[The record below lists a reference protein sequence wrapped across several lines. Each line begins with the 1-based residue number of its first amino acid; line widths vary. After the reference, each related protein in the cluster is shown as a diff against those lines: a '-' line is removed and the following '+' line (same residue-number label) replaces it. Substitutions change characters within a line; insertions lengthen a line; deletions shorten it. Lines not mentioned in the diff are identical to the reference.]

1 VRTVFHTAMSTPAVV
16 IDNGTGYTKMGYAGN
31 WEPSHI
37 IPTAVATS
45 TKKTAGA
52 YVGGL
57 EDLDYY
63 IGDEAYDPQIMHT
76 HTPHNPI
83 SHGQIAN
90 WDLMEKIWHQSFYQ
104 YLHCDPEHHNVVLTE
119 PPMNDP
125 TNREYT
131 AEIMFETFNVPGL
144 HIAVQAVLAL
154 IASWSSKKAKSH
166 SLTGTVIDSGDG
178 VTHIIPV
185 SDGYV
190 IGSCIKH
197 IPIAGRDIT
206 DFVYNI
212 MKDREVNIPASEA
225 KRIARETKE
234 NTTYCCQD
242 MLKEFK
248 KYDNDPASNM
258 LEYEGE
264 AVDGQKKTK
273 FKYSVGYERFL
284 APEIFFNPSIYSTQ
298 APASLPDLVDEV
310 ICQCPLDTRRN
321 LYSNIVLSGG
331 STLYKNFGKRL
342 QKDVKGLVDTRMK
355 DMVDRSGGSIQ
366 PKPLDVSVLTHDL
379 QRYAVWFGGSMLAN
393 MPAFP
398 QSLTT
403 RAQYDEC
410 GPSIMRRLS
419 VVEM

>member
-1 VRTVFHTAMSTPAVV
+1 M
-16 IDNGTGYTKMGYAGN
+16 
-31 WEPSHI
+31 
-37 IPTAVATS
+37 
-45 TKKTAGA
+45 
-52 YVGGL
+52 
-57 EDLDYY
+57 
-63 IGDEAYDPQIMHT
+63 
-76 HTPHNPI
+76 
-83 SHGQIAN
+83 
-90 WDLMEKIWHQSFYQ
+90 
-104 YLHCDPEHHNVVLTE
+104 
-119 PPMNDP
+119 
-125 TNREYT
+125 
-131 AEIMFETFNVPGL
+131 
-144 HIAVQAVLAL
+144 
-154 IASWSSKKAKSH
+154 
-166 SLTGTVIDSGDG
+166 
-178 VTHIIPV
+178 
-185 SDGYV
+185 

-206 DFVYNI
+206 DFVFQLQ
-212 MKDREVNIPASEA
+212 KDREANIPASEA

-248 KYDNDPASNM
+248 KYDSDPANNM
-258 LEYEGE
+258 LEHEGE
-264 AVDGQKKTK
+264 AVDGLKRTK

-342 QKDVKGLVDTRMK
+342 QKDVKHIVDSRMK
-355 DMVDRSGGSIQ
+355 AMVEASGGSIQ

-403 RAQYDEC
+403 RAQYDEY

-419 VVEM
+419 VVQM

>member
-1 VRTVFHTAMSTPAVV
+1 
-16 IDNGTGYTKMGYAGN
+16 MGFAGN
-31 WEPSHI
+31 WEPQYI
-37 IPTAVATS
+37 IPTAVATNS
-45 TKKTAGA
+45 TGRSSGA
-52 YVGGL
+52 FVGGL
-57 EDLDYY
+57 EDLDYR
-63 IGDEAYDPQIMHT
+63 IGNEAYDPAIMHT
-76 HTPHNPI
+76 HAPHNPV

-90 WDLMEKIWHQSFYQ
+90 WDIMEKLWHQSFYK
-104 YLHCDPEHHNVVLTE
+104 YLRCDPEHHNLVLTE

-144 HIAVQAVLAL
+144 HIGVQAVLAL
-154 IASWSSKKAKSH
+154 IASWTSKKAKSQ

-206 DFVYNI
+206 DFVFNLQ
-212 MKDREVNIPASEA
+212 KDREPNIPASEA

-234 NTTYCCQD
+234 AHTYCCQD
-242 MLKEFK
+242 MAKEFK
-248 KYDNDPASNM
+248 KFDEHPEKNM
-258 LEYEGE
+258 IESEGV
-264 AVDGQKKTK
+264 AVDGAKKTK
-273 FKYSVGYERFL
+273 FTYSVGYERFL

-298 APASLPDLVDEV
+298 APPSLPDLVDEV
-310 ICQCPLDTRRN
+310 ISQCPLDTRRQ
-321 LYSNIVLSGG
+321 LYSSIVLSGG

-342 QKDVKGLVDTRMK
+342 QMDVKKIVDTRIK
-355 DMVDRSGGSIQ
+355 AMVEASGGSLV

-379 QRYAVWFGGSMLAN
+379 QRYAVWFGGSMLAG

-398 QSLTT
+398 TSLTT
-403 RAQYDEC
+403 RAQYDEY

-419 VVEM
+419 VVQM

>member
-1 VRTVFHTAMSTPAVV
+1 MDIPAVV

-45 TKKTAGA
+45 TKKAASAYAGG
-52 YVGGL
+52 V

-63 IGDEAYDPQIMHT
+63 IGNEAYDPSVMHT
-76 HTPHNPI
+76 HTAHNPI

-90 WDLMEKIWHQSFYQ
+90 WDLMEKLWHQCFYK
-104 YLHCDPEHHNVVLTE
+104 YLRCDPEHHNVVLTE

-131 AEIMFETFNVPGL
+131 AEVMFETFDVPGL

-154 IASWSSKKAKSH
+154 VASWNSKKAKGH
-166 SLTGTVIDSGDG
+166 SMTGTVIDSGDG

-206 DFVYNI
+206 DFVYSLQ
-212 MKDREVNIPASEA
+212 KDRETGIPQSEA

-234 NTTYCCQD
+234 AHTYCAQD

-248 KYDNDPASNM
+248 KYDEDSAKWVLPC
-258 LEYEGE
+258 EGE
-264 AVDGQKKTK
+264 AVEGVRKTK
-273 FKYSVGYERFL
+273 FNYHVGYERFL
-284 APEIFFNPSIYSTQ
+284 APEIFFNPGIYTTHTITT
-298 APASLPDLVDEV
+298 ARA
-310 ICQCPLDTRRN
+310 
-321 LYSNIVLSGG
+321 GG
-331 STLYKNFGKRL
+331 
-342 QKDVKGLVDTRMK
+342 
-355 DMVDRSGGSIQ
+355 
-366 PKPLDVSVLTHDL
+366 
-379 QRYAVWFGGSMLAN
+379 
-393 MPAFP
+393 
-398 QSLTT
+398 
-403 RAQYDEC
+403 
-410 GPSIMRRLS
+410 
-419 VVEM
+419 

>member
-1 VRTVFHTAMSTPAVV
+1 MTQPAVV

-45 TKKTAGA
+45 TRKAA
-52 YVGGL
+52 AAHQGGL
-57 EDLDYY
+57 EDMDYY
-63 IGDEAYDPQIMHT
+63 IGDEAYSPSIMYT
-76 HTPHNPI
+76 HAPHNPI
-83 SHGQIAN
+83 VEGQIAN
-90 WDLMEKIWHQSFYQ
+90 WDLMEKLWHQSFYK
-104 YLHCDPEHHNVVLTE
+104 YLQCDPEHHNVVLTE

-154 IASWSSKKAKSH
+154 IASWSSKKSKGN

-178 VTHIIPV
+178 VTHIVPV
-185 SDGYV
+185 SDGTV
-190 IGSCIKH
+190 VGSAIRH

-206 DFVYNI
+206 EFVYNL
-212 MKDREVNIPASEA
+212 MKDRETGIPASEA
-225 KRIARETKE
+225 KRIAREVKE
-234 NTTYCCQD
+234 NTSYCCQD

-248 KYDNDPASNM
+248 KFEKSPEENI
-258 LEYEGE
+258 LEMEGE
-264 AVDGQKKTK
+264 AVDGQRKTK

-284 APEIFFNPSIYSTQ
+284 GPEIFFKPSIYTEQ
-298 APASLPDLVDEV
+298 PYLPVPELVDEV
-310 ICQCPLDTRRN
+310 ICKSPMDTRRG
-321 LYSNIVLSGG
+321 LYGNIVLSGG

-342 QKDVKGLVDTRMK
+342 QLDVKRICSNRIDAMFEA
-355 DMVDRSGGSIQ
+355 SGGTIKPQ
-366 PKPLDVSVLTHDL
+366 PIDVQVLSHDL

-398 QSLTT
+398 QQLIT
-403 RAQYDEC
+403 REQYDEC
-410 GPSIMRRLS
+410 GPSIMRRVS
-419 VVEM
+419 VVQM

>member
-1 VRTVFHTAMSTPAVV
+1 MCCTCDR
-16 IDNGTGYTKMGYAGN
+16 YTKMGYAGN

-37 IPTAVATS
+37 IPTAVAMS
-45 TKKTAGA
+45 TKKAAGA

-57 EDLDYY
+57 EDLDYF
-63 IGDEAYDPQIMHT
+63 IGEEAYDPKIMHT
-76 HTPHNPI
+76 HAPHNPI
-83 SHGQIAN
+83 DHGQIAN
-90 WDLMEKIWHQSFYQ
+90 WDLMEKLWHQSFYK
-104 YLHCDPEHHNVVLTE
+104 YLACDPEHHNVVLTE

-125 TNREYT
+125 TNRECT

-154 IASWSSKKAKSH
+154 IASWSSKKAKQN

-206 DFVYNI
+206 DFVFNL
-212 MKDREVNIPASEA
+212 MKDRETGIPASEA
-225 KRIARETKE
+225 KRIAREVKE
-234 NTTYCCQD
+234 STTYCCQD

-248 KYDNDPASNM
+248 KYDTDPGANM
-258 LEYEGE
+258 LEKEGI
-264 AVDGQKKTK
+264 AVDGKKKTK
-273 FKYSVGYERFL
+273 FTYSVGYERFL
-284 APEIFFNPSIYSTQ
+284 APEIFFNPSIYTTQ
-298 APASLPDLVDEV
+298 PPSSLPDLVDEV
-310 ICQCPLDTRRN
+310 ICQCPMDTRRN

-342 QKDVKGLVDTRMK
+342 QLDVKKIVDARIK
-355 DMVDRSGGSIQ
+355 GMVDASGGTLQ
-366 PKPLDVSVLTHDL
+366 PRPLDISVLSHDL

-393 MPAFP
+393 MGQF
-398 QSLTT
+398 SNKLTT
-403 RAQYDEC
+403 REQYAEY
-410 GPSIMRRLS
+410 GPSIMRRVS
-419 VVEM
+419 VVQM